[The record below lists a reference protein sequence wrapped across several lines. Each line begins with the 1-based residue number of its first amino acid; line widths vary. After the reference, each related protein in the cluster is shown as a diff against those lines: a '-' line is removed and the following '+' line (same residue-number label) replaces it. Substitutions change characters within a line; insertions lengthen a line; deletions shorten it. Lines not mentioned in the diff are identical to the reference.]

1 MSYILDALRKS
12 DQQRHRGVP
21 PPLLALQATAVV
33 PGRRVSIS
41 QVVLAALLIGAGIV
55 IGSLRPWKTE
65 QPTAATQPAAMKPLE
80 SSQLLSSPVPVPAQ
94 PQMARKPE
102 HDIPAQKTASA
113 ARTTPA
119 PTAATMERQVP
130 AVAKREARAKPRNKP
145 REAVTAVPQELTG
158 KPVPENPDGAGR
170 GDAAQEQKVM
180 TIAELP
186 VSIQQE
192 IPKMSISVHAYS
204 GAPKERLV
212 GINDRML
219 REGDFLVPGLLL
231 EQITLNGVI
240 MSYKGYRFRR
250 GVR

>member
-12 DQQRHRGVP
+12 DQQRQRGVP

-55 IGSLRPWKTE
+55 IGSLRPWQTE

-80 SSQLLSSPVPVPAQ
+80 SSQLLSSPVPAPA
-94 PQMARKPE
+94 
-102 HDIPAQKTASA
+102 
-113 ARTTPA
+113 
-119 PTAATMERQVP
+119 AATMERQVP

>member
-12 DQQRHRGVP
+12 DQQRQRGAP

-41 QVVLAALLIGAGIV
+41 HVVLAALLIGAGIV
-55 IGSLRPWKTE
+55 IGSLRPWQTE

-80 SSQLLSSPVPVPAQ
+80 SSQLLSSPVPVPAK
-94 PQMARKPE
+94 PQTARKPE

-113 ARTTPA
+113 ARGAPASPTRTT
-119 PTAATMERQVP
+119 ERQVP
-130 AVAKREARAKPRNKP
+130 AVAKHEATAKPRNRP
-145 REAVTAVPQELTG
+145 REAVTAAPQEMTEKPVPG
-158 KPVPENPDGAGR
+158 KPVNAGPGGA
-170 GDAAQEQKVM
+170 APEQKVM
-180 TIAELP
+180 SIAELP
-186 VSIQQE
+186 PSIQQE
-192 IPKMSISVHAYS
+192 IPKISFSVHAYS
-204 GAPKERLV
+204 GTPKERLL

-219 REGDFLVPGLLL
+219 REGDYLAPGLLL
-231 EQITLNGVI
+231 EQITPDGVI

>member
-12 DQQRHRGVP
+12 DQQRQRGVP

-55 IGSLRPWKTE
+55 IGSLRPWQTE

-80 SSQLLSSPVPVPAQ
+80 SSQLLSSPVPAPA
-94 PQMARKPE
+94 
-102 HDIPAQKTASA
+102 
-113 ARTTPA
+113 
-119 PTAATMERQVP
+119 AATMERQVP

-158 KPVPENPDGAGR
+158 KPVPEKPDGAGR